1 MNKSYTL
8 LPFRFG
14 RFPGATVLVVNETGD
29 FQFLPTELFD
39 QLISYRLDHRS
50 AEFLDLKGKHF
61 VTDTEIEPVIELL
74 ATKYR
79 TRKAFLTNFTA
90 LHIVVVTLRCNQKCN
105 YCHASSQPQ
114 EAKRWDMNRETAIN
128 TTKMIMETP
137 SPIVKIEF
145 QGGEPLLNFDIVKLI
160 IKTAK
165 EINIKK
171 QKDLSFVV
179 CTNLTLITEEVLKYL
194 RNEKV
199 LISTSLDGPQKIHDL
214 HRRMRDGSSS
224 YEKFVK
230 NLELSR
236 KILAPEEISSL
247 VTITR
252 DSLGKMTEVVDE
264 YIRQGFCSIFLRP
277 INPYGYARLE
287 HVQKLVDYPIEDFVD
302 AYKKVLP
309 YIIDLNLKGMRIEEC
324 FTSLLLTRILTPFS
338 TGFVDLQSPSGAGI
352 SGAVYDYNG
361 DVYPADE
368 GRMLAK
374 MGDRTFFMGNVN
386 RDPYA
391 RVFNSNFLR
400 DLISKSCLETLPG
413 CHSCVFQAYCGSDPI
428 RNYAIQGTMIGHR
441 PTSGFCFMHK
451 EIFKYL
457 FEILRQDS
465 PDYMDVFWSWITKR
479 PLESIRMRPCANL
492 KASRIT

>member
-1 MNKSYTL
+1 MNEGYRL
-8 LPFRFG
+8 LPFKFG
-14 RFPGATVLVVNETGD
+14 RFPKATVLMVNETGD
-29 FQFLPTELFD
+29 FHFLPTELFD
-39 QLISYRLDHRS
+39 QLISYRLDQRS

-61 VTDTEIEPVIELL
+61 VADTNIEPIIDLL

-79 TRKAFLTNFTA
+79 TRKAFLTKFTA
-90 LHIVVVTLRCNQKCN
+90 LHMVVVTLRCNQKCS

-114 EAKRWDMNRETAIN
+114 DAKSWDMNPETAVN
-128 TTKMIMETP
+128 ATKMIMETP
-137 SPIVKIEF
+137 SPVVKIEF

-160 IKTAK
+160 INTAN
-165 EINIKK
+165 EINRKK
-171 QKDLSFVV
+171 QKEVSFVV
-179 CTNLTLITEEVLKYL
+179 CTNLTLITEEILKYL
-194 RNEKV
+194 KAEGV
-199 LISTSLDGPQKIHDL
+199 LISTSLDGPRNIHDL

-224 YEKFVK
+224 YDKFVK

-236 KILAPEEISSL
+236 KILGVENISCL

-252 DSLGKMTEVVDE
+252 DSLGKITEIVDE
-264 YIRQGFCSIFLRP
+264 YIRQGFRSIFLRP
-277 INPYGYARLE
+277 INPYGNARLE
-287 HVQKLVDYPIEDFVD
+287 HVQKLVSYPVEDFVE
-302 AYKKVLP
+302 AYKKVVP

-324 FTSLLLTRILTPFS
+324 FTSLLLTRVLTPFS

-361 DVYPADE
+361 DIYPADE

-386 RDPYA
+386 RDSYA
-391 RVFNSNFLR
+391 RVFNSSFLR
-400 DLISKSCLETLPG
+400 NLIAKSCLETTPG

-428 RNYAIQGTMIGHR
+428 RNYATQGTVIGHR
-441 PTSGFCFMHK
+441 PTSGFCFKHK

-457 FEILRQDS
+457 FEILWQDS

-479 PLESIRMRPCANL
+479 PLETIRLRPCEN
-492 KASRIT
+492 